1 MMIFVT
7 VGTHEQPF
15 NRLLKAIDDYALE
28 KGFAKSQIIVQKGFS
43 KYTLNHVT
51 SKEMYSAVEMDSFY
65 NQADLIV
72 SHGGP
77 GSMFPAWLLGKPVI
91 AVPRQK
97 QFKEH
102 VDDHQVEFC
111 EFIEEKGK
119 VICVKDIGNLSMAIE
134 KAMLNAKRAEHQSK
148 TSIFIQR
155 FEKEL
160 FLMNQK

>member
-15 NRLLKAIDDYALE
+15 IRLLKAIDNYAKK
-28 KGFAKSQIIVQKGFS
+28 KGFAKNQIIVQKGFS
-43 KYTLNHVT
+43 QYTLKHVT
-51 SKEMYSAVEMDSFY
+51 SKEMYPAEQMNSFY
-65 NQADLIV
+65 HQADLII

-119 VICVKDIGNLSMAIE
+119 VICVKDINNLPIAIE
-134 KAMLNAKRAEHQSK
+134 TVMVHSKRTDHQSK
-148 TSIFIQR
+148 TSVFVQR

-160 FLMNQK
+160 LLMNKK